1 MGTASCLPAAAQH
14 HRQPWLQRVAAASS
28 PLWAGLQLISQ
39 QCRVPSPFCQ
49 LSCLDLIANS
59 CCLSGLKKEK
69 GKLRLTL
76 LPPNFS
82 ERQLHGNIKKQKI
95 WKTANVSGMLK
106 AAPQPGSHN
115 RSQKTREQDRR
126 GAEAGTTTTPEQA
139 HSCLSSC
146 SHAASP
152 PLLLEQK
159 PSSTSP
165 SRSPTL
171 RLICHG
177 PPGTRIS
184 QDGAGSTRRAV
195 LEGAAAPRQHQVKLL
210 TGAVPLPRV
219 VPAPPAPR
227 QPAAGAALLLHRL
240 PPRPCSAARWRTEL
254 TRLRQPRCC
263 RGAAAVSPALMTQVE
278 ADSGALQEESL
289 LEFYPLH
296 PPHTPSCSLDL
307 LLS

>member
-1 MGTASCLPAAAQH
+1 MGTASCSPAAAQH
-14 HRQPWLQRVAAASS
+14 HRHPWLRRVAAASS
-28 PLWAGLQLISQ
+28 PRWAGLQLISQ

-69 GKLRLTL
+69 GKLCLTL

-126 GAEAGTTTTPEQA
+126 GAEAGTTTTPAQA

-159 PSSTSP
+159 PSSSSP
-165 SRSPTL
+165 SRSPTQTDL
-171 RLICHG
+171 SR
-177 PPGTRIS
+177 PSWDQDQPGRGRQHPKGS
-184 QDGAGSTRRAV
+184 AGRRRCPQ
-195 LEGAAAPRQHQVKLL
+195 AAPGEAAHRSC
-210 TGAVPLPRV
+210 A
-219 VPAPPAPR
+219 PAR
-227 QPAAGAALLLHRL
+227 GC
-240 PPRPCSAARWRTEL
+240 PCSPCSEAA
-254 TRLRQPRCC
+254 CG
-263 RGAAAVSPALMTQVE
+263 RGSSPPPPPPPQ
-278 ADSGALQEESL
+278 ALQCSTLEDRADTASAAPL
-289 LEFYPLH
+289 LQR
-296 PPHTPSCSLDL
+296 SRRC
-307 LLS
+307 